1 MKRSLYTIADE
12 EFATLLERA
21 HAAFAAKGMKYMLV
35 GGVATQAHII
45 SNLCRSGKTLMDF
58 VVDPK
63 FRLQDFLRA
72 TDDVDI
78 TLSPEKNGELMTPE
92 EKVKYAEKVFSVLD
106 EIVGD
111 KTTYGHGLVMSPTDE
126 HLVAIS
132 LERKG
137 LARPV
142 FMLGLD
148 SEPTGDKTVSFNLF
162 KGPEDTNPRWGN
174 DIVEFE
180 RRFYDDFMNRGVELK
195 IPFSDGKD
203 IALRVKKVEDLL
215 ATKIIRG
222 RDKDL
227 GDTLSLARHSERAGT
242 PIDYE
247 AIRRLL
253 SSNDPK
259 YDQPNLSF
267 VEKFE
272 KFMNIKDS
280 YRGE

>member
-21 HAAFAAKGMKYMLV
+21 HASFAAKGMRYMLV
-35 GGVATQAHII
+35 GGVATQAHIV
-45 SNLCRSGKTLMDF
+45 SNLCKDGRTLMDF
-58 VVDPK
+58 VEDPN

-78 TLSPEKNGELMTPE
+78 TLSPEKSGELMTDE
-92 EKVKYAEKVFSVLD
+92 ERVKHAEKVYSVLD

-111 KTTYGHGLVMSPTDE
+111 KNHYGHGLFISPTGE

-137 LARPV
+137 IARPV

-148 SEPTGDKTVSFNLF
+148 NKPTEDKNVSFNLF

-174 DIVEFE
+174 DIFEFE
-180 RRFYDDFMNRGVELK
+180 RRFYNDFMDRGVELEV
-195 IPFSDGKD
+195 PFSDGKK
-203 IALRVKKVEDLL
+203 IALRVKKIEDLL

-227 GDTLSLARHSERAGT
+227 WDTLSLARHSERAGT

-247 AIRRLL
+247 AIRKLL
-253 SSNDPK
+253 SGNDPI
-259 YDQPNLSF
+259 YDKPTISF
-267 VEKFE
+267 IEKFE
-272 KFMNIKDS
+272 KFMDIKNS
-280 YRGE
+280 YKGE